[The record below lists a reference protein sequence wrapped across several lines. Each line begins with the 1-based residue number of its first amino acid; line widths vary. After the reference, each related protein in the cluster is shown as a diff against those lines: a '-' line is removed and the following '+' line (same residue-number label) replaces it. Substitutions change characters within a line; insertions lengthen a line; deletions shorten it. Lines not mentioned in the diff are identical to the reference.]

1 MKALMRTMTIDGKI
15 RILERFNERVER
27 LEQRGFVEESRGG
40 GAIVE
45 WRKGHGWDG
54 FFAGPSDK
62 TVEATVLTLRL
73 FMLSNESTSLS
84 KMQTLYSDSNVEPRL
99 VSKFT
104 EIRNQLN
111 CYLDSE
117 SNLSISED
125 GPMTHREIFDLFV
138 NGDLAHANN
147 ATTEANYRAI
157 RETPMFPVF
166 QSDFTLTVQII
177 MSALSEMQ
185 QVNCLAIEQLRRG
198 ERLA

>member
-1 MKALMRTMTIDGKI
+1 
-15 RILERFNERVER
+15 
-27 LEQRGFVEESRGG
+27 
-40 GAIVE
+40 
-45 WRKGHGWDG
+45 
-54 FFAGPSDK
+54 
-62 TVEATVLTLRL
+62 
-73 FMLSNESTSLS
+73 MLKNESTSLS
-84 KMQTLYSDSNVEPRL
+84 KMQTLYSDLNVEPRL

-104 EIRNQLN
+104 EIREQLN

-125 GPMTHREIFDLFV
+125 GPMTRREIFDLFV

-185 QVNCLAIEQLRRG
+185 QVNCVVIEQM
-198 ERLA
+198 RLGDKLA

>member
-1 MKALMRTMTIDGKI
+1 MRTMTIDDQI
-15 RILERFNERVER
+15 RILERFNEKVER
-27 LEQRGFVEESRGG
+27 LEQRGFAEESRGG

-73 FMLSNESTSLS
+73 FLLSNESTSLS
-84 KMQTLYSDSNVEPRL
+84 NMQTLYSDLNVETQVISR
-99 VSKFT
+99 FT
-104 EIRNQLN
+104 EIRDQLN

-125 GPMTHREIFDLFV
+125 GPMTRREIFDLFV

-147 ATTEANYRAI
+147 AKTEANYRAI

-198 ERLA
+198 EKLA